1 STSTALSFLKNPNM
15 ILFLFK
21 NLSFHYTI
29 FPHFL
34 LSLSYLFS
42 GTKPIFQK
50 NKPPDWATLFL

>member
-1 STSTALSFLKNPNM
+1 M

-21 NLSFHYTI
+21 NLSFYYTI